1 MMSEPLV
8 SVIIAVRN
16 EAAFI
21 ARSLGAILAQDYP
34 ADHMEILLAD
44 GESDDDTVRIA
55 LSLPG
60 GERVRIL
67 TNPQRI
73 QSAGLNLLIQEAR
86 GEYIV
91 RVDGH
96 TIIAPDY
103 VRQCV
108 AALLATR
115 AEVVGGPMRPVGT
128 TLMGKA
134 IAAAGRSRF
143 AVPTAFHVCENA
155 CYTDTVYMG
164 AWPREVLARVG
175 GFDERLRVNEDYELN
190 YRIRDAGGRVYLSP
204 AIASSYFGR
213 QTVGELARQYLAY
226 GRGKTLTLRK
236 HPASLR
242 PRQTIAPLFVLY
254 LAVGIP
260 VCAALPVAV
269 APWLALLAVYALCN
283 IAFSVA
289 TASRGARVS
298 AGRIALAFLTIHL
311 AWGAGFWLGW
321 IGRAK
326 TVTPPAPSV
335 VKPSLT

>member
-1 MMSEPLV
+1 MREPFV

-34 ADHMEILLAD
+34 ADRMEILLAD
-44 GESDDDTVRIA
+44 GESEDDTLHIA
-55 LSLPG
+55 RSLPG

-67 TNPQRI
+67 ANPQRI
-73 QSAGLNLLIQEAR
+73 QSAGLNLLIREAL

-96 TIIAPDY
+96 TILAPDY

-108 AALLATR
+108 AALQATE

-128 TLMGKA
+128 TLMGRA

-143 AVPTAFHVCENA
+143 AVPTAFHVCEDA

-164 AWPREVLARVG
+164 AWPREVLARMG
-175 GFDERLRVNEDYELN
+175 GYDERLRVNEDYELN

-204 AIASSYFGR
+204 AITSSYFGR
-213 QTVGELARQYLAY
+213 QTLGELARQYMAY

-242 PRQTIAPLFVLY
+242 PRQTIAPLFVLF
-254 LAVGIP
+254 LALGIP
-260 VCAALPVAV
+260 VCAALPVAI
-269 APWLALLAVYALCN
+269 APWLALLGVYALCN

-289 TASRGARVS
+289 TTSRGARAS

-311 AWGAGFWLGW
+311 AWGAGFWVGWLG
-321 IGRAK
+321 REKPVA
-326 TVTPPAPSV
+326 PSAPSV
-335 VKPSLT
+335 VNPSLT